1 MVGTGPTESL
11 GHVPSQTTEEAHA
24 ASSVGGAS
32 DTGGES
38 TTVDDSEDLNYFDA
52 HFMLHTDELCKY

>member
-1 MVGTGPTESL
+1 MVGTGPGTL
-11 GHVPSQTTEEAHA
+11 GHVPSQTSEEAHA

-38 TTVDDSEDLNYFDA
+38 THPVNDSEDLNYLDG
-52 HFMLHTDELCKY
+52 HLTLHTDELCKC